1 MWIVS
6 LAIRQRYTLGALVLL
21 LILSGARSVSKMS
34 TDILPSIDIPYVNV
48 LWTYPGLAASDMA
61 SKISSFSEIAIMN
74 NVDDVKM
81 VASDS
86 GNGYSMIQV
95 QFHQNAKID
104 VALSQITSVSQ
115 TILKRLPEGMTPP
128 LVVNY
133 STSSVPVLQLAIS
146 SANLTESQLYDYA
159 RLTLRRQIQSI
170 PGLRLSLPYG
180 GTSRQLM
187 LDLSSDK
194 MRNAG
199 VSAEDV
205 ARALAQQ
212 NVTLPSGEV
221 TIESTRWTVSTNASP
236 VDLKSFSD
244 IPIKSTKDSVVRLG
258 DVANVRDGGA
268 EQTSM
273 SKLDGET
280 GVMVSILKLGNAST
294 VDIINEINQRLPEIR
309 ANAPQGLRLEPVFD
323 QSRFVIAARNTVIH
337 EAVLVSF
344 LVAVVVLLFLG
355 SAKSTAI
362 VLTSIPLALLSAL
375 TGLSLAGYTLNLM
388 TLGGLGLAIGILVDN
403 ALVEVENIN
412 RNIDMGKSVRQA
424 VLDSARQVVFPEF
437 VSTLSICIVLLPIFT
452 LEGASAFVFRPLA
465 MAVLL
470 AMVSSFILSRTL
482 IPTLAFM
489 LLQAKSDKTQTHSR
503 TWLHRVHTLVE
514 RLSDALIQ
522 RQVRNVSALMK
533 RKALVLPLAL
543 VTLLLLLG
551 TTFSLIGKDYFPESD
566 AGGIK
571 LFIRAESGSSLQRT
585 AEMFTKVREVVNQV
599 IPQQELQAVAEKI
612 GPPDP
617 INRTWVP
624 SMLTMPSE
632 GEVFIQL
639 AAEHAPTKQYI
650 RKLRERLAAELPD
663 LTVMFRPA
671 DIIAQTLNGTA
682 RAAIEVN
689 LTGRD
694 VRGSLEAAKK
704 MMKSLSDI
712 PGAVDITLG
721 QIAAWP
727 DVYLEVDRVRAQ
739 QLGVDIGKISQAIL
753 VSLSSSATVYPNSW
767 ANNGISYI
775 VAAQIPSSQL
785 GSLEELLNIPVDFD
799 SSGNPILLRNF
810 VEIKKRTRSAN
821 IRRQMLAPVV
831 SILVNVDKR
840 DLGGVYDDVTAVINK
855 FKGHLTPQTRVVTQ
869 GQAGDMQDAYTT
881 LARGMVMAAV
891 LVYLLMVTN
900 FQSWALPLMALG
912 AMPFAITGAFV
923 SLWITGTT
931 LSVSAFMGMIMV
943 MGVTTAN
950 SVLLVSF
957 ARYAMLDGHPSVRAA
972 LEAISARMRPIT
984 MTAIAMLIGMLP
996 MALALGEGAEQNAP
1010 LARAVM
1016 GGLLFGTPATLT
1028 IVPLLIS
1035 MRKKRLFTED
1045 EEPENASK

>member
-1 MWIVS
+1 MWIVR
-6 LAIRQRYTLGALVLL
+6 LALSQRYTLGALVVL
-21 LILSGARSVSKMS
+21 LILLGVRSVNKMS

-74 NVDDVKM
+74 NVDDVKDIS
-81 VASDS
+81 SDS

-95 QFHQNAKID
+95 QFHQNAKLD

-115 TILKRLPEGMTPP
+115 TILKRLPKGVTPP

-146 SANLTESQLYDYA
+146 SETMSESQLYDYA
-159 RLTLRRQIQSI
+159 RLALRRQVQSI

-180 GTSRQLM
+180 GASRQLM
-187 LDLSSDK
+187 LDLDIDK
-194 MRNAG
+194 MHATG
-199 VSAEDV
+199 VTARDV
-205 ARALAQQ
+205 ASSLSQQ
-212 NVTLPSGEV
+212 NLTLPSGEI
-221 TIESTRWTVSTNASP
+221 TTGSQRFTVSTNANP
-236 VDLKSFSD
+236 NDLESFAS
-244 IPIKSTKDSVVRLG
+244 IPIKSTEYSIIRLG
-258 DVANVRDGGA
+258 DVATVRDGGA

-273 SKLDGET
+273 SKLDGNP
-280 GVMVSILKLGNAST
+280 GVMVSVLKLGKAST
-294 VDIINEINQRLPEIR
+294 VDIIEEINQRLPQIR
-309 ANAPQGLRLEPVFD
+309 KNAPKDLRIVPVFD
-323 QSRFVIAARNTVIH
+323 QSRFVIAARDTVVH
-337 EAVLVSF
+337 EAILVAF
-344 LVAVVVLLFLG
+344 LVAVVVMLFLG

-362 VLTSIPLALLSAL
+362 VLTSIPLALLCAI

-388 TLGGLGLAIGILVDN
+388 TLGGLGLAIGVLVDN

-412 RNIDMGKSVRQA
+412 RNIEMGKPIRQA
-424 VLDSARQVVFPEF
+424 VLDSAKQVVFPEL

-470 AMVSSFILSRTL
+470 SMVSSFILSRTL
-482 IPTLAFM
+482 VPTLAFM
-489 LLQAKSDKTQTHSR
+489 MLGKEAKGQAQSD
-503 TWLHRVHTLVE
+503 TWLQKVHTAVE
-514 RLSDALIQ
+514 RLTIKVVQ
-522 RQVRNVSALMK
+522 RQVKNVSVLVK
-533 RKALVLPLAL
+533 KKALVI
-543 VTLLLLLG
+543 LL
-551 TTFSLIGKDYFPESD
+551 SLTAMIAILFTSYLMIGQDYFPESD

-571 LFIRAESGSSLQRT
+571 LFIRTESGSSLENTASKFDEIRT
-585 AEMFTKVREVVNQV
+585 IVSQV
-599 IPQQELQAVAEKI
+599 IPPDELKAIAEKI

-624 SMLTMPSE
+624 SIISMPSE
-632 GEVFIQL
+632 GEMFIQL
-639 AAEHAPTKQYI
+639 TAEHKPTNFYI
-650 RKLRERLAAELPD
+650 RELRRRLSHEFPSVD
-663 LTVMFRPA
+663 IMFRPA

-682 RAAIEVN
+682 RSAIEIN

-694 VRGSLEAAKK
+694 IKGNLKAANDILKDLK
-704 MMKSLSDI
+704 TI
-712 PGAVDITLG
+712 PGIVDLSLG

-727 DVYLEVDRVRAQ
+727 DIYLEVNRTRTH
-739 QLGVDIGKISQAIL
+739 QLGVDINKVRQAIL

-775 VAAQIPSSQL
+775 VAAQVSSKQL
-785 GSLEELLNIPVDFD
+785 DSIEKLLNIPVEYD
-799 SSGNPILLRNF
+799 SLGNPMLLRNF
-810 VEIKKRTRSAN
+810 VDIKRRHRPSSIK
-821 IRRQMLAPVV
+821 RQMLAPVISV
-831 SILVNVDKR
+831 LVNVDGR
-840 DLGGVYDDVTAVINK
+840 DLGSAFKEVKTILAKYQEQIPSHTRIVTK
-855 FKGHLTPQTRVVTQ
+855 
-869 GQAGDMQDAYTT
+869 GQAGDMENAYET
-881 LARGMVMAAV
+881 LLKGMLMAAL

-912 AMPFAITGAFV
+912 AMPFSITGALV
-923 SLWITGTT
+923 ALWVTGTS

-950 SVLLVSF
+950 SVLVVSF
-957 ARYAMLDGHPSVRAA
+957 ARYAMLEGSTAKRAA
-972 LEAISARMRPIT
+972 LNAITARMRPVL

-996 MALALGEGAEQNAP
+996 MALAIGAGSEQNAP

-1035 MRKKRLFTED
+1035 MRRKRLFSDNED
-1045 EEPENASK
+1045 LNYAS